1 MASKAEKL
9 RLKRK
14 ASTGRPKKEGAAR
27 YPGGQIK
34 HTWTEQEAKSV
45 ALDARARVHKI
56 GANENM
62 QAAGYTAGRLWIDG
76 KINEDQLKAGNEYAE
91 NVIRYYRSVGLP
103 PPSARA
109 QVFGQVR
116 GHDGEDGPDV
126 ATRARTASNRM
137 MHDEGVLLRCPEG
150 PQVKT
155 TMYNLFVMDLEALRL
170 MPERQLLWLKLGL
183 DALIWDKG
191 LRETGKSLTKVII
204 T

>member
-9 RLKRK
+9 RMKRR
-14 ASTGRPKKEGAAR
+14 ASNAGRPKKADAER
-27 YPGGQIK
+27 YPSGQIK

-45 ALDARARVHKI
+45 ALDARQRVHNI
-56 GANENM
+56 GANENI
-62 QAAGYTAGRLWIDG
+62 QAGGYTAGRMWIDG

-91 NVIRYYRSVGLP
+91 NVMRYYRSVGLP

-116 GHDGEDGPDV
+116 GHDGEETQDR
-126 ATRARTASNRM
+126 ATRARIASNRM
-137 MHDEGVLLRCPEG
+137 MHDEGVLLRCDEG

-155 TMYNLFVMDLEALRL
+155 TTYNLFVMDHEAMRL
-170 MPERQLLWLKLGL
+170 MPERQLLWLKRGL
-183 DALIWDKG
+183 NALILDRA
-191 LRETGKSLTKVII
+191 LRELGKSRTKEI